1 MNMSSILRMILVVVT
16 LLVFAPSVRATD
28 PVQLKGEYQLAGRLD
43 HSGSTTPGKSHLY
56 ISLTDDAAKTLY
68 ESLGGEPAEDP
79 CTGYRVKAQGNV
91 GCYEVVPNERY
102 SCSFSVNL
110 ERGAVEAGLGGCF

>member
-1 MNMSSILRMILVVVT
+1 MSSILRMLLVVVA
-16 LLVFAPSVRATD
+16 LLVLVSSVRAMN
-28 PVQLKGEYQLAGRLD
+28 PVQLTGEYQLAGRLEHD
-43 HSGSTTPGKSHLY
+43 GATTPGKSHLY

-68 ESLGGEPAEDP
+68 ESLGGDPAEDP

-91 GCYEVVPNERY
+91 GCYEIVPNERY
-102 SCSFSVNL
+102 FCSFSVNL